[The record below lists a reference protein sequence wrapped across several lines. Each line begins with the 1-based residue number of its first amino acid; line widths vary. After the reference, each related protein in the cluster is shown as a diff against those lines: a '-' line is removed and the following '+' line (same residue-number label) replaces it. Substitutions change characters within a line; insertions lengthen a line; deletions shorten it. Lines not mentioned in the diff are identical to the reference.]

1 MKKGLVF
8 LASGFLAGIAS
19 AEVGLSQPTVLVLGV
34 GLFFF
39 IAVLIAL
46 ALTNNWSHLRPRI
59 WGYFV
64 AMCLSAVTYFVAFLT
79 FIGTAG
85 YAPQVLGLH
94 SSADVID
101 FGTDVLL
108 GLLAASVVASLGMEL
123 LVYILTRR
131 WSNLFLAFFLAASAA
146 SLVGAYVIR
155 GIVLRFVHGSGPLL
169 QYWISLGALLAVG
182 EALFCAV
189 LGAQILKNPPQ
200 GGASLE

>member
-19 AEVGLSQPTVLVLGV
+19 AELGLSQPTVLVLGV
-34 GLFFF
+34 GPFFF

-46 ALTNNWSHLRPRI
+46 ALTNSWSHLRPRI

-64 AMCLSAVTYFVAFLT
+64 AMCLSAVIYFVAFLT
-79 FIGTAG
+79 FIGTTG

-108 GLLAASVVASLGMEL
+108 GLLAASVVASLGMEV
-123 LVYILTRR
+123 LVYILTSR
-131 WSNLFLAFFLAASAA
+131 WSNRFLAFFLAASVA
-146 SLVGAYVIR
+146 SIVGAYVIR
-155 GIVLRFVHGSGPLL
+155 GIVLRFVHEGGSPLL
-169 QYWISLGALLAVG
+169 QFWISLGALLVVG

-189 LGAQILKNPPQ
+189 LGAQILKNPPPV
-200 GGASLE
+200 AHP